1 MQVIKCETKKNERQ
15 VIIQGDK
22 NTILAE
28 YARITEALYRALV
41 RTGISNA
48 DTELLLVRC
57 AADGIE
63 ENRKEAK
70 NKR

>member
-1 MQVIKCETKKNERQ
+1 MIKCETKKNERQ
-15 VIIQGDK
+15 AIIQGDK

-28 YARITEALYRALV
+28 YASITEALYRALV

-63 ENRKEAK
+63 ENRKETK
-70 NKR
+70 NAGE